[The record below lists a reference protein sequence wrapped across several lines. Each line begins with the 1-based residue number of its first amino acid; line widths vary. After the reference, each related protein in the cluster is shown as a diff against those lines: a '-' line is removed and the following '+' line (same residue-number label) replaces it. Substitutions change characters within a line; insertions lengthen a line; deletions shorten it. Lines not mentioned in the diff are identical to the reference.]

1 MSVGSKTNEDNEY
14 KLCFNYYDLN
24 MRNISLTGCLDVIVN
39 GSKLSE
45 TIKIGCFRSAPN
57 SKFFEQNIV
66 SSHQANNVT
75 YFNEYN
81 SDAYQNLVLHLVSSL
96 KENNLSLSS
105 LIDTLFKKK

>member
-1 MSVGSKTNEDNEY
+1 VSVPGEINDNNEY
-14 KLCFNYYDLN
+14 KFCFNYYDLDI
-24 MRNISLTGCLDVIVN
+24 RNESLTGCLDAIVN

-66 SSHQANNVT
+66 SFHQANNVT
-75 YFNEYN
+75 YFNEFN
-81 SDAYQNLVLHLVSSL
+81 SDAYQNLAFHLASSV
-96 KENNLSLSS
+96 KENNFSLNS